1 MFAMRT
7 TLTIRDEI
15 AQALKA
21 RAYQSGESFKDTVNK
36 ILLAGLTASDAP
48 SSAKPYTLKP
58 VRLGSTVLNI
68 NLDKTL
74 QLADTLENEEIVKKL
89 HLRK

>member
-1 MFAMRT
+1 MRT

-15 AQALKA
+15 AEALKA
-21 RAYQSGESFKDTVNK
+21 RAYQSKESFKDTVNK
-36 ILLAGLTASDAP
+36 ILLADLTASDVP
-48 SSAKPYTLKP
+48 PPAKPYTLKP
-58 VRLGSTVLNI
+58 VRLGSTVSNI

-74 QLADTLENEEIVKKL
+74 QLADTLENKEIVKKL